1 MSNETEN
8 KYPEHEKLTK
18 VKDQSQT
25 IGGFLE
31 SMGEQGLVLAEYV
44 AADEY
49 SEARLVPV
57 NKSINNRYLYTK
69 YRPEIKDYLL
79 KEFNISLD
87 PTPEQIAERVARA
100 DKILKEAGLIWNK
113 GKNMIAVL
121 LPLLLLQKRLIKK

>member
-57 NKSINNRYLYTK
+57 NKSINNILAQHFGIDLEK
-69 YRPEIKDYLL
+69 LE
-79 KEFNISLD
+79 KEKLAMLD
-87 PTPEQIAERVARA
+87 QIRES
-100 DKILKEAGLIWNK
+100 NK
-113 GKNMIAVL
+113 
-121 LPLLLLQKRLIKK
+121 Q